1 MITFRWESPSYTTD
15 ILLCDESKKLD
26 ALQKVY
32 IVANSQLLSLNF
44 FVLFSL
50 ADIYSVLMLQTNK
63 FNELF

>member
-32 IVANSQLLSLNF
+32 IVANSQFFFAQFFCFVFFGWYLLS
-44 FVLFSL
+44 
-50 ADIYSVLMLQTNK
+50 ADVTD
-63 FNELF
+63 